1 MTLFVVRA
9 IYLGSEPMGELLDG
23 ENGSDAVQVPLKR
36 TILRT
41 EGVVG
46 DEVDIII
53 TDDSM
58 CINYIKSNNKLNDN
72 GKLIQLPIETL
83 AYCGALRQ
91 LPPES
96 IKDRE
101 FETLDKTPADSKSIA
116 DPPLFVTIFRSL
128 EKENTLLCHSFVIR
142 KDAEAMELVKN
153 VMQVYYH
160 IIEQLE
166 QTEALFNGNVN
177 IQQQQ
182 QDNNQYKINIE
193 TISNDLSNKSQASL
207 TQAELDRLLQAYNR
221 TGGNDSN
228 KSMSEIG
235 GLNTTT
241 QVKQSILSNNGFS
254 QFLVDENNAS
264 AKDVLLNQAENQTN
278 FNASQYKQIMKEA
291 LNEHVGEYSNIPLN
305 QDEDPIIIKK
315 KNEEK
320 LIYKQNVYIRWLQP
334 PTPPPPAPIISTRIE
349 FFNY

>member
-142 KDAEAMELVKN
+142 KDAEA
-153 VMQVYYH
+153 
-160 IIEQLE
+160 
-166 QTEALFNGNVN
+166 
-177 IQQQQ
+177 
-182 QDNNQYKINIE
+182 IE